1 MTKMDA
7 IERFF
12 AGDDDALA
20 EIKPFKP
27 KPAPIKGAGAFVVSG
42 NAVGN
47 YDEITPPTAYVRRDV
62 STIPPRPWVYGTH
75 LQRRTVSSTAA
86 PGGVGKSSIVGVE
99 CVAMASGRPLLGVNV
114 PEPVTVWL
122 INLEDN
128 RDELDRR
135 MEATLQH
142 HGVDFAEIEGR
153 FFMDGAETELC
164 IAKQDRN
171 GPMIVEPV
179 SEALIKHIQEN
190 NIDHLSVDPFVS
202 SHRVTENDNGA
213 IDMVAKEWARIARE
227 CNISIELVHHTRK
240 GNGTTLTSD
249 DMRGG
254 SALLNACRDGRI
266 LNKATLEQKREIG
279 VDVSVDRATY
289 FTVTGDKANFSTGTS
304 ATWYRTVGVEIGN
317 GDWVATVEAYQPPDA
332 FDGIR
337 VQDTLAVQRAVDA
350 LDDPRENAQATAWV
364 GHTIA
369 EVLGL
374 DMPKDKGRVKTLLKS
389 WMASGVFVK
398 DYRRDESKGKEVPI
412 IVVGEWV
419 NDLSPTT

>member
-1 MTKMDA
+1 MTKFFSPEARESA
-7 IERFF
+7 IEAF
-12 AGDDDALA
+12 AADYMSGA
-20 EIKPFKP
+20 EPV
-27 KPAPIKGAGAFVVSG
+27 PIKGAGPIVYRGKPKAP
-42 NAVGN
+42 A
-47 YDEITPPTAYVRRDV
+47 DEITPPTAYVRRDV
-62 STIPPRPWVYGTH
+62 STIPPRPWVYGNH
-75 LQRRTVSSTAA
+75 LQRRTASATAA
-86 PGGVGKSSIVGVE
+86 PGAVGKTSLVVAE
-99 CVAMASGRPLLGVNV
+99 NVAMASGRPLLGVNV

-122 INLEDN
+122 INLEEN

-164 IAKQDRN
+164 IATQVKN
-171 GPMIVEPV
+171 EAMIVQPV

-202 SHRVTENDNGA
+202 SHRVAENDNGA

-227 CNISIELVHHTRK
+227 CNVSIELVHHTRK
-240 GNGTTLTSD
+240 GNGNTLTSD

-266 LNKATLEQKREIG
+266 LNKATLEQRREIG
-279 VDVSVDRATY
+279 VDVTVDRSTY
-289 FTVTGDKANFSTGTS
+289 FTVTGDKPNYSTGTS
-304 ATWYRTVGVEIGN
+304 AAWYRTVGVDIGN

-332 FDGIR
+332 FDGISAD
-337 VQDTLAVQRAVDA
+337 DTLAVQRAVDA
-350 LDDPRENAQATAWV
+350 LDDPRENAQAAGWV

-389 WMASGVFVK
+389 WMASGVFEK
-398 DYRRDESKGKEVPI
+398 DYRRDESKGKDVPI
-412 IVVGEWV
+412 VVVGEWV
-419 NDLSPTT
+419 NDLTPTT